1 MTCRSEEGQV
11 LTYCHVLRR
20 HVLRRQNRRCP
31 RRRRRSARRRS
42 ARQRAMT
49 TVTESMAMTMA
60 MLTVAAAVES
70 EPVAAG

>member
-1 MTCRSEEGQV
+1 
-11 LTYCHVLRR
+11 
-20 HVLRRQNRRCP
+20 
-31 RRRRRSARRRS
+31 
-42 ARQRAMT
+42 MT